1 MVWTQGEVG
10 TINLIS
16 ARRRTRLPLFLPPS
30 AIAETRATI
39 TIARLSQRR
48 AESIQLAHVLRNAID
63 SIEGAGHGGAHD
75 GASRQRQTD

>member
-1 MVWTQGEVG
+1 MEWT
-10 TINLIS
+10 
-16 ARRRTRLPLFLPPS
+16 RRDLRAKADQIA
-30 AIAETRATI
+30 AIAETRA